1 MVPAGTVP
9 VEPIR
14 SNRARESHPLVPT
27 PASALISPL
36 MPTQIQLQ
44 DLTKRFDSAT
54 RKKRAARGS
63 GGGEGDRGSDG
74 AASDTIA
81 VDRVSLTIQPG
92 ELFFL
97 LGPSGCGKTTLL
109 RMIAGFIEPS
119 AGRIFFETGAGGA
132 KDVTFLPPNKRNTGM
147 VFQSYALW
155 PHMTVAQ
162 NVGFGLDIR
171 SVGGEAKQQRVQE
184 ALAVVQMDAYAARK
198 PNQLS
203 GGQQQRVALARALVI
218 KPDVLLL
225 DEPLSN
231 LDAKLRNELRSEIR
245 RICKAAAITGVY
257 VTHDQKE
264 ALSMADRVAVLN
276 AGRIVQIDEPAR
288 MYRRP
293 RNKFVAEFLG
303 ETNLLPGRIVD
314 RAGASHVVVE
324 TSLGRLLAASGQVS
338 KDVDVEAALDATSP
352 DSDGGVLV
360 SIRPEAVRTGS
371 PNGTN
376 TLFATVKESVYLG
389 ETAQVI
395 AQVGQAQA
403 APGLPLPEL
412 KVALLNPGLG
422 AKPGDALTLAVDPDD
437 VVVLPRARA

>member
-1 MVPAGTVP
+1 MA
-9 VEPIR
+9 
-14 SNRARESHPLVPT
+14 
-27 PASALISPL
+27 
-36 MPTQIQLQ
+36 TQIQLQ
-44 DLTKRFDSAT
+44 DLTKRFDSTTGKSGA
-54 RKKRAARGS
+54 
-63 GGGEGDRGSDG
+63 GGG
-74 AASDTIA
+74 TLA
-81 VDRVSLTIQPG
+81 VDRVTLTIQPG

-109 RMIAGFIEPS
+109 RMIAGFIEPTS
-119 AGRIFFETGAGGA
+119 GQILFKTSDGSER
-132 KDVTFLPPNKRNTGM
+132 DVTFLPPNKRNTGM

-171 SVGGEAKQQRVQE
+171 SVGAQEKQNRINE
-184 ALAVVQMDAYAARK
+184 ALAIVQMDAYAARK

-245 RICKAAAITGVY
+245 RICKDAGITGVY

-276 AGRIVQIDEPAR
+276 AGRIVQVDEPAR

-303 ETNLLPGRIVD
+303 ETNLFPARIVD
-314 RAGASHVVVE
+314 RAGDSHVIVE
-324 TSLGRLLAASGQVS
+324 TKVGRLIAAGVS
-338 KDVDVEAALDATSP
+338 KDVDVERALDAAAP
-352 DSDGGVLV
+352 DADGGVLV
-360 SIRPEAVRTGS
+360 SVRPEAVRIGT

-376 TLFATVKESVYLG
+376 TMFAKVRESTYLG
-389 ETAQVI
+389 ETAQLI
-395 AQVGQAQA
+395 AEVG
-403 APGLPLPEL
+403 PGGEGGSGRDLPAL

-422 AKPGDALTLAVDPDD
+422 AAPGQALTLAVDPDD
-437 VVVLPRARA
+437 VVVLPRGRT